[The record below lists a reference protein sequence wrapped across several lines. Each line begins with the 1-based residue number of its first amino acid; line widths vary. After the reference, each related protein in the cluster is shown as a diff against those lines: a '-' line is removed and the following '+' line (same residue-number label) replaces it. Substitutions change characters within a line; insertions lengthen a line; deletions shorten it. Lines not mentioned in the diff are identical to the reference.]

1 LQDPATSPLPAAEK
15 ALFTLIE
22 KVNADSTQTTQ
33 ADIDSVKAAGW
44 SDEAIYDALTVCAL
58 FNFYNVWIDS
68 TGVHDMP
75 AMGYKASGER
85 LAEHGYVMPGE

>member
-1 LQDPATSPLPAAEK
+1 LQDPATSPLPDAEK
-15 ALFTLIE
+15 VLFTLIE
-22 KVNADSTQTTQ
+22 KVNADSTRTSQ

-85 LAEHGYVMPGE
+85 LAENGYVMPGE